1 MRNNNKVAVKEAV
14 FPFKRFKGVDVL
26 LGPEMKSTGEVM
38 GLDNNFGHAFA
49 KSQTATGTS
58 IPLEG
63 NVFISVKDKDK
74 KLISEICIRLIKF
87 GYKIVCTKG
96 TGEFLKLLGLNVT
109 VVNKVREGR
118 PHIVDLIKNNKIGMI
133 FNTTEGS
140 KSISDSFSLRE
151 AALLSNIPYYTT
163 ISGCNAVILAIKKLK
178 SSKSSIKSLQSY

>member
-1 MRNNNKVAVKEAV
+1 M
-14 FPFKRFKGVDVL
+14 KGVDVL

-58 IPLEG
+58 IPLSG
-63 NVFISVKDKDK
+63 NIFISVKDNDK
-74 KLISEICIRLIKF
+74 EFITASCKNLMKY
-87 GYKIVCTKG
+87 GYKIFCTKG
-96 TGEFLKLLGLNVT
+96 TGDYIKKKGIT
-109 VVNKVREGR
+109 VSIVNKVREGR
-118 PHIVDLIKNNKIGMI
+118 PHIVDLIKNNKIDMI

-140 KSISDSFSLRE
+140 DSIADSFSLRE

-163 ISGCNAVILAIKKLK
+163 ISGCNAVLLAIKKIK